1 MKKINLKTCIFHIT
15 SFMMIL
21 VVMLVSGCVE
31 KKDETVTVLAPT
43 GTPTLGIAKALEED
57 FIDEKIVS
65 GADLLRS
72 GFTKAEYDIIVAPVN
87 LGAKFYN
94 ENENF
99 AYQLYETIVWGNY
112 YLASTKPMEA
122 IESIN
127 GKKVTVFGK
136 NSTPDVVLRTLINAL
151 GLQVELEYVDDV
163 NTANQFLMSG
173 KAEIIVSA
181 EPSITKISSQKDI
194 YTLDLQQEWKKLTAN
209 LSLPQAGIFVKKDRL
224 ANASVKKAL
233 EKMIQSVQMATTA
246 KAELV
251 KSACSIDSSLDKI
264 GQDTLNKA
272 IDKCNLRVDVNQKEA
287 INQYFSKVIELKLA
301 PTVGGKLPD
310 ENFYVQK

>member
-1 MKKINLKTCIFHIT
+1 MKKIILKTFSLFTILL
-15 SFMMIL
+15 MI
-21 VVMLVSGCVE
+21 LVSGCVE
-31 KKDETVTVLAPT
+31 KKDETVTILAPT
-43 GTPTLGIAKALEED
+43 GTPTLGIAKALEEE
-57 FIDEKIVS
+57 FIDKKIVS
-65 GADLLRS
+65 GADLLRA

-112 YLASTKPMEA
+112 YLASTKPIET

-127 GKKVTVFGK
+127 EKKVTVFGK
-136 NSTPDVVLRTLINAL
+136 NSTPDVVLRTLINSL
-151 GLQVELEYVDDV
+151 GLNVELEYVDDV

-181 EPSITKISSQKDI
+181 EPSITKISSQKEI
-194 YTLDLQQEWKKLTAN
+194 YTLDLQQEWKKITN
-209 LSLPQAGIFVKKDRL
+209 DLSLPQAGIFVKKDRI

-233 EKMIQSVQMATTA
+233 EKMIQSVQMATNS

-251 KSACSIDSSLDKI
+251 KSACTIDSSLDKI
-264 GQDTLNKA
+264 GQNILNKA
-272 IDKCNLRVDVNQKEA
+272 IEKCNLRVDANQKEA
-287 INQYFSKVIELKLA
+287 IEQYFTKVIELKLA

-310 ENFYVQK
+310 ENFYAQK